1 MKLAKDFRASA
12 RDALKGKWGLAI
24 GAGLVASFFG
34 AGGGGGSF
42 NFNLSDDAGSSL
54 DSATLDKV
62 TEVVEQYLPIILAVV
77 LVALVVGMAIA
88 IAWSIL
94 ASTVNIGYCRFNLD
108 LIDGKPG
115 SFGTLFS
122 YFPHFWKAFVTYFLT
137 SLYVTLWCFLFIIP
151 GIIAAYS
158 YALAPYIIA
167 EDTSITPSEA
177 LRRSKELMRG
187 NKWRFFCL
195 EMSFLGW
202 TLLAV
207 LTLGIGALWLTP
219 YTAAAYADFY
229 REVSGTR
236 PVIELE
242 NDDFVE
248 ITEEAPQA

>member
-1 MKLAKDFRASA
+1 
-12 RDALKGKWGLAI
+12 
-24 GAGLVASFFG
+24 
-34 AGGGGGSF
+34 
-42 NFNLSDDAGSSL
+42 
-54 DSATLDKV
+54 
-62 TEVVEQYLPIILAVV
+62 
-77 LVALVVGMAIA
+77 
-88 IAWSIL
+88 
-94 ASTVNIGYCRFNLD
+94 
-108 LIDGKPG
+108 
-115 SFGTLFS
+115 
-122 YFPHFWKAFVTYFLT
+122 
-137 SLYVTLWCFLFIIP
+137 
-151 GIIAAYS
+151 AYS

-207 LTLGIGALWLTP
+207 LTLGIGALWLNP
-219 YTAAAYADFY
+219 YRAAAFADFY
-229 REVSGTR
+229 REISGTR